1 MKLKELA
8 SLLDGEIIGNPDIE
22 ISGVSGIPE
31 AQDGDITFISS
42 KKYLKDI
49 PDCKASCVIVQ
60 ESIGDTA
67 ITQLK
72 VRNPALAFAKTLE
85 YFYVKQPQ
93 FIGISDAANVSSTSH
108 IHETAS
114 VFPFSFIADNASI
127 GEGTVIYPF
136 VFIGENTVVG
146 ANCTLYPNVTV
157 REGVTIGDRVIIHS
171 GTIIGSDGFG
181 YIFNEGMHYKI
192 PQVGGI
198 IIEEDVEIGANVTI
212 DRATTGKTIIGA
224 GTKIDNLVQ
233 IAHNVKIGKHSIL
246 VAQVG
251 IAGSTEIGDYVILGG
266 QVGVADHSQIESQTM
281 IGAQSGVKGTL
292 KKGVYSGSPVM
303 PHREWLKA
311 RAIVAKLPELHKKIR
326 ELEQKVRDL
335 ERRNPS

>member
-8 SLLDGEIIGNPDIE
+8 TLLGGNIIGNPDLE
-22 ISGVSGIPE
+22 ISGVSGIHE

-60 ESIGDTA
+60 EPISDTA

-72 VRNPALAFAKTLE
+72 VRNPALAFAKILE
-85 YFYVKQPQ
+85 HFHGKQQQ
-93 FIGISDAANVSSTSH
+93 FIGISDEAYVSSTSR

-114 VFPFSFIADNASI
+114 IFPFSFIADNASI
-127 GEGTVIYPF
+127 GEGSVISPF
-136 VFIGENTVVG
+136 VFIGEDTTVG
-146 ANCTLYPNVTV
+146 AHCILYPNVTV
-157 REGVTIGDRVIIHS
+157 REGITIGDRVIIHS
-171 GTIIGSDGFG
+171 GTVIGSDGFG

-212 DRATTGKTIIGA
+212 DRATTGRTVIGA

-266 QVGVADHSQIESQTM
+266 QVGVADHSRIESQTM

-292 KKGVYSGSPVM
+292 KKGAYSGSPVM
-303 PHREWLKA
+303 PHRDWLKA
-311 RAIVAKLPELHKKIR
+311 QAIIAKLPELHKKIR
-326 ELEQKVRDL
+326 ELEQKVQDL

>member
-8 SLLDGEIIGNPDIE
+8 SLLGGEIIGNLDLE
-22 ISGVSGIPE
+22 ITGVSGIHD
-31 AQDGDITFISS
+31 AQEGDITFISS
-42 KKYLKDI
+42 KKYLKDVA
-49 PDCKASCVIVQ
+49 DCRASCVIVR
-60 ESIGDTA
+60 EPIADTTL
-67 ITQLK
+67 TQLK
-72 VRNPALAFAKTLE
+72 VQNPGLAFAKTLE
-85 YFYVKQPQ
+85 YFHGKQQ
-93 FIGISDAANVSSTSH
+93 RITRISDEAHVSPTSR

-114 VFPFSFIADNASI
+114 IFPLSFVADNVSI
-127 GEGTVIYPF
+127 GEGTVIHPF
-136 VFIGENTVVG
+136 VFIGENTTIG
-146 ANCTLYPNVTV
+146 ARCILYPNVTV
-157 REGVTIGDRVIIHS
+157 REGITVGDRVIIHS
-171 GTIIGSDGFG
+171 GTVIGSDGFG

-266 QVGVADHSQIESQTM
+266 QVGVADHSRIESQTM
-281 IGAQSGVKGTL
+281 IGAQSGVKGAL
-292 KKGVYSGSPVM
+292 KKGAYSGSPVM
-303 PHREWLKA
+303 PHRQWLKA
-311 RAIVAKLPELHKKIR
+311 QTIIAKLPELHKKLR
-326 ELEQKVRDL
+326 ELEQKVQDL
-335 ERRNPS
+335 ERRNTS